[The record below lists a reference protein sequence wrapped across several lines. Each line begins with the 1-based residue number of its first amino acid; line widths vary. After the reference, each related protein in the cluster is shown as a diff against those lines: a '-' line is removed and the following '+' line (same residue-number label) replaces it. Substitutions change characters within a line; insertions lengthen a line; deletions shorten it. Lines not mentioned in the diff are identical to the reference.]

1 MTLEPYFS
9 SSRRVWDSTLW
20 VEGIEKC
27 GYCGWE
33 VVADGLYRFDSRE
46 AFHQI
51 TETLSTSR
59 LGATVHAPYSDLN
72 CASLNYPIWRE
83 SIRQICT
90 CITQSAEITER
101 VTFHPGYISPVGKLV
116 PDKVWDLQ
124 KTALREIGRCAQDSG
139 VLACLENMGGIREF
153 LCRFPEEIMGMIE
166 DIEGIGLTIDLG
178 HANTIGIVKEFL
190 VVVDHADHLHIHD
203 NGGAHDEHLALG
215 EGTID
220 WEYAGKV
227 VRERYGGIVV
237 IEGRTME
244 EAAQSMGALRR
255 WFL

>member
-9 SSRRVWDSTLW
+9 SSRRVWDSTAW

-27 GYCGWE
+27 GYSGWE
-33 VVADGLYRFDSRE
+33 VVADGLYRFDNGD
-46 AFHQI
+46 AVQKIFAA
-51 TETLSTSR
+51 LSTSR
-59 LGATVHAPYSDLN
+59 LEATVHAPYSDLN

-83 SIRQICT
+83 SIRQIST
-90 CITQSAEITER
+90 CITQSAEITDR
-101 VTFHPGYISPVGKLV
+101 VTIHPGYLSPVGKLV

-124 KTALREIGRCAQDSG
+124 KTALREIGHCAVDAG
-139 VLACLENMGGIREF
+139 VLACLENMGGIRDF

-178 HANTIGIVKEFL
+178 HANTVGLVNEFL
-190 VVVDHADHLHIHD
+190 AVVDHADHLHIHD
-203 NGGAHDEHLALG
+203 NGGAHDDHLALG
-215 EGTID
+215 DGTID
-220 WEYAGKV
+220 WTYAGKE

-237 IEGRTME
+237 VEGRTME
-244 EAAQSMGALRR
+244 EAVQSMGALKR